1 MNIDNFLNKL
11 QEFWRDFSCNN
22 CCAFN
27 EGCTADHSCV
37 TQCFKEFIQANNLT
51 IMRKDDIF
59 ANELIERITI
69 KYVKEILLNID
80 WDDYGKYQE
89 DKCGAL
95 DCKNCEYAGK
105 QYCQEKIFLKYLK
118 EKPL

>member
-1 MNIDNFLNKL
+1 MIDRYIDQLIKSDDFCEIFRHSDSLIEYLYNLYELGYIVVKL
-11 QEFWRDFSCNN
+11 EDLR
-22 CCAFN
+22 
-27 EGCTADHSCV
+27 
-37 TQCFKEFIQANNLT
+37 K
-51 IMRKDDIF
+51 MRKDDIF
-59 ANELIERITI
+59 ANELIGRITI
-69 KYVKEILLNID
+69 KYVKEILLDVD

-95 DCKNCEYAGK
+95 DCNNCEFAGK